1 MNILVI
7 DGQGG
12 GIGKTLI
19 EEIKKRFPNE
29 QVSAVG
35 TNALA
40 TSMMLK
46 ANPDIAATGENAL
59 IFQSHHAD
67 VIVGPVGII
76 IPNALQGEVSA
87 RMAEAL
93 TMSHAKIIVIP
104 MQKCRVSIIGTNVKK
119 LSEYLE
125 EAMQEI
131 QQLLEYKS

>member
-19 EEIKKRFPNE
+19 EEIKKRFPKE
-29 QVSAVG
+29 QVIAVG
-35 TNALA
+35 TNATA

-46 ANPDIAATGENAL
+46 ASPDAAATGENAL
-59 IFQSHHAD
+59 VYQSHKAD
-67 VIVGPVGII
+67 VILGPVGIV

-93 TMSHAKIIVIP
+93 TLSHARIIVLP
-104 MQKCRVSIIGTNVKK
+104 MQKCRVSIAGTNIKK
-119 LSEYLE
+119 ISDYME
-125 EAMQEI
+125 EAMKELQEMI
-131 QQLLEYKS
+131 A